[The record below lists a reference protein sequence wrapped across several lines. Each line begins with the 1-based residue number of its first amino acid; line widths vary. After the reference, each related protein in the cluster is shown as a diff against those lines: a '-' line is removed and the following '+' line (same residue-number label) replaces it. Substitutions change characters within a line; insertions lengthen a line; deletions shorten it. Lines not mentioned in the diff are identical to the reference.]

1 MKRNRETNSSRVKG
15 WLAALCGLVV
25 GMVAVAAQ
33 AQTEQTQL
41 AVTEFTART
50 SSQQT
55 LLARAATDA
64 VALELSRNGFVVM
77 SRNQVQAAISD
88 LSLDTPLDK
97 VGVSQL
103 GQKLGATSIV
113 QGTVLNLRLEGSPR
127 RANVNIIV
135 RMTDP
140 LSGED
145 VNGAVV
151 SGRSNQRVGFN
162 GDDQQLIREAI
173 NNAAY
178 EAAKSMAA
186 YNIPTATVLNTI
198 GIDEVLINN
207 GARGGMA
214 AGMEL
219 LVQSRGQNIGRL
231 RIIRVSDTDAVA
243 KIITS
248 TRGIR
253 PEDRVRAIFA
263 IPEIA
268 TVKGNTV
275 LKPAK
280 IAKPSVWS
288 SVGKILLIG
297 AVIYGASM
305 IGGGGNEGVANVS
318 AASAIGPSGLPAVV
332 INWEPSR
339 FAQGNNDRLQFYI
352 IPDTVAFEGN
362 TTDKTDWIATG
373 DPNAKNYID
382 MTVVPGTT
390 RSYRV
395 VLEYNYVNPS
405 SAEVTIKLSDPVW
418 TNRVTVVGIPS
429 CLSPFNGSDTEDLS
443 KMKFIINTSLGA
455 DQYQVQVSTDPLFPT
470 SGSYSVTMPAG
481 KTTTDEMNLLSSST
495 VGSTMAAKFLA
506 AQAQRLPIY
515 WRVGA
520 RRLGD
525 PVPTP
530 LGWMYGE
537 RFQFVS
543 SDTPPP
549 PPTN

>member
-25 GMVAVAAQ
+25 GMVAVSAQ

-77 SRNQVQAAISD
+77 SRSQVQAAISD

-113 QGTVLNLRLEGSPR
+113 QGTVMNLRLEGTPR
-127 RANVNIIV
+127 RASVNIIV

-173 NNAAY
+173 SNAAY
-178 EAAKSMAA
+178 EAAKTMAS

-198 GIDEVLINN
+198 GGDEVLLNN
-207 GARGGMA
+207 GARGGLA
-214 AGMEL
+214 VGMEM
-219 LVQSRGQNIGRL
+219 LVQNHGQNIGRL
-231 RIIRVSDTDAVA
+231 SVVRVSDTDAVA
-243 KIITS
+243 KVITS
-248 TRGIR
+248 TRGIK

-263 IPEIA
+263 IPEIT

-280 IAKPSVWS
+280 VAKPSVWS

-297 AVIYGASM
+297 AVIYGVSM
-305 IGGGGNEGVANVS
+305 IGGGGNNGVDNV
-318 AASAIGPSGLPAVV
+318 AALATIGPSGAPAIVV
-332 INWEPSR
+332 NWEPSK
-339 FAQGNNDRLQFYI
+339 FAQGNADRLQFYI
-352 IPDTVAFEGN
+352 IRDDVLYEGN
-362 TTDKTDWIATG
+362 TTDKTGWIATG

-382 MTVVPGTT
+382 TTVVAGASH
-390 RSYRV
+390 SYRV

-405 SAEVTIKLSDPVW
+405 SAEVTVKLSDPVW
-418 TNRVTVVGIPS
+418 TNRVTAIGIPS
-429 CLSPFNGSDTEDLS
+429 GLSPFNGSDTEDLT

-455 DQYQVQVSTDPLFPT
+455 DQYQVQVSTDPLFPA

-481 KTTTDEMNLLSSST
+481 KTTTDEINLLSSGV
-495 VGSTMAAKFLA
+495 VGNTMAAKFLA
-506 AQAQRLPIY
+506 AQTQRLPIY

-525 PVPTP
+525 PDPSP
-530 LGWMYGE
+530 NGWIYGD

>member
-25 GMVAVAAQ
+25 GMVAVSAQ
-33 AQTEQTQL
+33 AQTEQTQV

-77 SRNQVQAAISD
+77 SRSQVQAAISD

-113 QGTVLNLRLEGSPR
+113 QGTVMNLRLEGEPR
-127 RANVNIIV
+127 RASVNIIV

-162 GDDQQLIREAI
+162 GDDQQIIREAVS
-173 NNAAY
+173 NAAY
-178 EAAKSMAA
+178 EAAKTMAS

-198 GIDEVLINN
+198 GGDEILLNG
-207 GARGGMA
+207 GARGGIA
-214 AGMEL
+214 TGMEM
-219 LVQSRGQNIGRL
+219 LVQNHGQNIGRV
-231 RIIRVSDTDAVA
+231 RVIRVSDTDAVA
-243 KIITS
+243 RVITS
-248 TRGIR
+248 TRGIK

-263 IPEIA
+263 IPEIT

-280 IAKPSVWS
+280 VAKPSVWS
-288 SVGKILLIG
+288 SMGKILLIG
-297 AVIYGASM
+297 AVIYGVSM
-305 IGGGGNEGVANVS
+305 IGGGGNNGVDNVT
-318 AASAIGPSGLPAVV
+318 AVATLGPAGLPAIVV
-332 INWEPSR
+332 NWEPSK
-339 FAQGNNDRLQFYI
+339 FAQGNADRLQFYI
-352 IPDTVAFEGN
+352 IRDDVLYEGN
-362 TTDKTDWIATG
+362 TTDKTGWIATG

-382 MTVVPGTT
+382 TTVVAGAAH
-390 RSYRV
+390 SYRV

-405 SAEVTIKLSDPVW
+405 SAEVTVKLSDPVW
-418 TNRVTVVGIPS
+418 TNRVTTVGAPS
-429 CLSPFNGSDTEDLS
+429 CLSPFTGSDTEDLT

-455 DQYQVQVSTDPLFPT
+455 DQYQVQVSTDPMFPA
-470 SGSYSVTMPAG
+470 SGSYSVIMPAG
-481 KTTTDEMNLLSSST
+481 KTTTDEINLISSGV
-495 VGSTMAAKFLA
+495 VGSTMAARFLA
-506 AQAQRLPIY
+506 AQTQRLPIY

-520 RRLGD
+520 RHLGD
-525 PVPTP
+525 PEPSP
-530 LGWMYGE
+530 NGWIYGE
-537 RFQFVS
+537 RFLFVS

-549 PPTN
+549 PPSN